1 MEVKQYSSPVFSLTM
16 QNSLHD
22 VLVLMQTNFIKR
34 IVITKDKKPVG
45 IITERDINRFLEKD
59 NTSRHLDEIPT
70 KEVMKKNLILITAGQ
85 MDHMGQCAARMMTFK
100 IGSIIV
106 VNEEGDLVGITTQ
119 TDIARSYAAKYPG
132 KYKVKDYMSEKV
144 VTCRDSD
151 SLRFA
156 LEVINKND
164 ISRLIA
170 TNSNG
175 NVKGVITTNSF
186 LKHSEYFKGT
196 GKTRSYLLLE
206 KSSDKRIV
214 GELIDD
220 EILVVE
226 PDEDLANAA
235 SLMIKNNISGIPVI
249 VLENKKLVGVV
260 TKFDIVRAFS
270 NVMVYSELLEKYR
283 AFP

>member
-1 MEVKQYSSPVFSLTM
+1 MEVMYSSPVFTLTM

-22 VLVLMQTNFIKR
+22 ALVLMKANFIKR
-34 IVITKDKKPVG
+34 IVIVRGKKPIG
-45 IITERDINRFLEKD
+45 IITERDISRFLEKD
-59 NTSRHLDEIPT
+59 NTSRSLDEIPT
-70 KEVMKKNLILITAGQ
+70 KEVMKKNLIMITLGQ
-85 MDHMGQCAARMMTFK
+85 TDHMEQCATRMITFK

-106 VNEEGDLVGITTQ
+106 VDEEGDLVGITTQ

-132 KYKVKDYMSEKV
+132 KYKVKDYMTEKV

-156 LEVINKND
+156 LEVINKNE

-175 NVKGVITTNSF
+175 NVKGVITTNSY
-186 LKHSEYFKGT
+186 LKRSEYFKNST
-196 GKTRSYLLLE
+196 KTRNYLLPE
-206 KSSDKRIV
+206 RTSDKGTV
-214 GELIDD
+214 GDLIDN
-220 EILVVE
+220 EILIVE

-260 TKFDIVRAFS
+260 TKFDVVRAFS
-270 NVMVYSELLEKYR
+270 NVMVYSDLLEKYR
-283 AFP
+283 KFP